1 MADAITVH
9 CPSCETAFPVDPDKV
24 PEGGVNARCS
34 ECADIFRVEE
44 PTPATEAEPG
54 TPDDFQT
61 PEGLPGLDV
70 AEPEASEVEAP
81 EPGAEI
87 PEVEEEEEDA
97 EETEEEAFATDEGW
111 ATDYF
116 SAPVTEET
124 DEEEPAESG
133 GMTAAGLPD
142 LEETPEAEPEDVEP
156 AETETGETEK
166 DTLPRMEEPGIAGPE
181 LDIADVE
188 TAPFEGADVETEAAP
203 EAAAPEGTEVEEDAE
218 TVDVEEDVTGIGAES
233 GAIEREGVEE
243 EEETATEPR
252 RPTFGNRSP
261 EEKAQRLARVLVS
274 DMITY
279 NPNMYETALARG
291 TLKEDFAEEIEK
303 SWEEYVE
310 QVGEELATSTSHWT
324 DALNDILAKGEE
336 TF

>member
-34 ECADIFRVEE
+34 ECADIFRVEG
-44 PTPATEAEPG
+44 PARDVEMDMQAF
-54 TPDDFQT
+54 DDV
-61 PEGLPGLDV
+61 GLPGLDV
-70 AEPEASEVEAP
+70 AEPGPDADTGEAWTEAP
-81 EPGAEI
+81 EERAWQDEGAEAD
-87 PEVEEEEEDA
+87 EETFATEED
-97 EETEEEAFATDEGW
+97 DWGS
-111 ATDYF
+111 DYF
-116 SAPVTEET
+116 SAPTSTERAEGGITEEEGAP
-124 DEEEPAESG
+124 EEEAAEDV
-133 GMTAAGLPD
+133 TAAGLPE
-142 LEETPEAEPEDVEP
+142 LEETPELEVEPEEADEQEP
-156 AETETGETEK
+156 DQDALQE
-166 DTLPRMEEPGIAGPE
+166 MEEPGIAGPE
-181 LDIADVE
+181 VDIGEVE
-188 TAPFEGADVETEAAP
+188 TQPFMGTGAD
-203 EAAAPEGTEVEEDAE
+203 AAAGEVAEEEDLETRLGEEEESAGEAWRSETAE
-218 TVDVEEDVTGIGAES
+218 V
-233 GAIEREGVEE
+233 VEE
-243 EEETATEPR
+243 EVVEEEAETQPP

-279 NPNMYETALARG
+279 NPNLYETALARG
-291 TLKEDFAEEIEK
+291 TLKEDFSEEIEK